1 MGRPYPYMIFKNM
14 EILKITC
21 VQNVMKIGDTV
32 SDILE
37 GKNAGAVTVGV
48 LEGSSEIGLLEDEY
62 ERLTDEEK
70 NALKNKAAARY
81 REAGADYV
89 VDNLSGVLELIQ

>member
-1 MGRPYPYMIFKNM
+1 
-14 EILKITC
+14 
-21 VQNVMKIGDTV
+21 MKIGDTV

-48 LEGSSEIGLLEDEY
+48 LEGSSEIGLLESEY

-70 NALKNKAAARY
+70 NELKNKAAARY
-81 REAGADYV
+81 LEAGADYV
-89 VDNLSGVLELIQ
+89 VDNLSSVLELIQ